1 MLGNI
6 ILENVFILK
15 KFVIIK
21 RRLLFRQKSS
31 FSILLKK
38 NNNSIYTYKQ
48 GMLISWHQ
56 MTYLAKNYSALL
68 QSKTFGK
75 YVHLSILHFVKCP
88 LLELHLSVRHLLLLM
103 KNVDWI
109 LLYQFLMLLSHQIL
123 IVSLATVINSYFHWI
138 G

>member
-1 MLGNI
+1 MLRNI

-75 YVHLSILHFVKCP
+75 YVHLSILHFVKCL

>member
-38 NNNSIYTYKQ
+38 KNNSIYTYKQ

-123 IVSLATVINSYFHWI
+123 IVSLATVINS
-138 G
+138 